1 MNLENFNSSV
11 EDSFFPS
18 EKFNYVRKYGVSM
31 EKTEK
36 KEQLE
41 MMREVGVKCVI
52 VPVQNLFNEGQRIE
66 EFKRLGK
73 LDLNLSIESRYNSM
87 TQVATYLTDCPQS
100 QINILGSD
108 VQQCKA
114 SFGFAP
120 EQIEMMEEMPR

>member
-41 MMREVGVKCVI
+41 MMREAGVKAGI
-52 VPVQNLFNEGQRIE
+52 IPVQNLFNEDQRIE
-66 EFKRLGK
+66 EVKRLGI
-73 LDLNLSIESRYNSM
+73 LDLNLSSESRYNSM
-87 TQVATYLTDCPQS
+87 TQVAASLTD
-100 QINILGSD
+100 
-108 VQQCKA
+108 
-114 SFGFAP
+114 
-120 EQIEMMEEMPR
+120 